1 MEKEDLDPTGLC
13 PGGRGGWA
21 CGRDGPKVFHALDAR
36 MLQGMENPQT
46 RKGSPRGRKP
56 AEPPPKGPGRRRT
69 DRSFLLDLRTQTL
82 ILNRFLMTIEIKL
95 SERRTH

>member
-1 MEKEDLDPTGLC
+1 MVETDP
-13 PGGRGGWA
+13 RFS
-21 CGRDGPKVFHALDAR
+21 VNDAR

-46 RKGSPRGRKP
+46 RKEARVVMRPP
-56 AEPPPKGPGRRRT
+56 EPPPKGPGRRRT

-95 SERRTH
+95 RKANPLTGPFVD